1 MKSAG
6 VQQTHHLHGQH
17 QNTKVKTM
25 RVSMPRPSP
34 RIIEQDTAGD
44 DRPLEIPGFF
54 SFEILITSITDC
66 LQGIRWEMPRHVPSA
81 TIGSAPQS
89 LAGAL
94 MDNEVADENEVP
106 EAGLFGLFA
115 NLDP

>member
-6 VQQTHHLHGQH
+6 VQQTHRLGQH

-54 SFEILITSITDC
+54 SFEILITSITD
-66 LQGIRWEMPRHVPSA
+66 LSPRYPLGNA
-81 TIGSAPQS
+81 TA
-89 LAGAL
+89 
-94 MDNEVADENEVP
+94 
-106 EAGLFGLFA
+106 
-115 NLDP
+115 

>member
-1 MKSAG
+1 MFNKHTVSASIK
-6 VQQTHHLHGQH
+6 TP
-17 QNTKVKTM
+17 KVKTM

-54 SFEILITSITDC
+54 SFEILITSIADLSRF
-66 LQGIRWEMPRHVPSA
+66 LQGIRWEMPRHEPSA
-81 TIGSAPQS
+81 TIGSAPPS

-94 MDNEVADENEVP
+94 MENEVADENEVP
-106 EAGLFGLFA
+106 EAG
-115 NLDP
+115 

>member
-1 MKSAG
+1 
-6 VQQTHHLHGQH
+6 
-17 QNTKVKTM
+17 
-25 RVSMPRPSP
+25 
-34 RIIEQDTAGD
+34 
-44 DRPLEIPGFF
+44 
-54 SFEILITSITDC
+54 
-66 LQGIRWEMPRHVPSA
+66 MPRHEPSA
-81 TIGSAPQS
+81 TIGSAPPS